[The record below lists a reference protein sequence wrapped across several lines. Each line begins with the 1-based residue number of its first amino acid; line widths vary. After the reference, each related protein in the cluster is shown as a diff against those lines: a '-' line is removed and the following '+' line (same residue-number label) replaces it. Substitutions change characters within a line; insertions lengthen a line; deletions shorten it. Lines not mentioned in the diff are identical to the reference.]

1 MNSKNNIIYFNTNR
15 STRADEA
22 VLKSMTSFHE
32 KPLPDREKALMDATQ
47 SMCRLLNCDA
57 SELLFTKGTTESIEL
72 ALNAAFELNR
82 ERKPHFITTVT
93 EHPAVTNTCKQLAS
107 KGAEITFLKVNP
119 EGLIDVAELERS
131 IQPNTV
137 LVSIMATNN
146 ETGVIQA
153 LEDISG
159 VCKKN
164 GLLFFSDASQ
174 YVGKMRTDMDDLGM
188 DMLAFGA
195 HKMYGPEAIGCLYV
209 KKNASDVFEQ
219 IRKKYS
225 NDLKPSLIIG
235 FGMAAELFIKNYW
248 ELNTHISKL
257 KNYFEHQLLDI
268 EGLRING
275 TTRHRLYNTSNLTF
289 PETYPVHRLLTEF
302 DFAHNQNKP
311 SHVLQAMGLAP
322 DEIKNSYRF
331 SFGKNNTLDE
341 VKLVVEK
348 IKSLHVSDLE

>member
-15 STRADEA
+15 STKSDEA

-32 KPLPDREKALMDATQ
+32 KPAPAREKALMDATQ

-72 ALNAAFELNR
+72 ALNAVFELKR
-82 ERKPHFITTVT
+82 EKKPHFITTVT
-93 EHPAVTNTCKQLAS
+93 EHPAVTNTCNQLAL
-107 KGAEITFLKVNP
+107 KGAEISYLKVNP

-131 IQPNTV
+131 IRPNTV
-137 LVSIMATNN
+137 LVSIMAANN

-159 VCKKN
+159 ICKKN
-164 GLLFFSDASQ
+164 KLLFFSDASQ
-174 YVGKMRTDMDDLGM
+174 YVGKMRTDMDDLGI

-195 HKMYGPEAIGCLYV
+195 HKMYGPEGIGCLYV
-209 KKNASDVFEQ
+209 KKSSSDVFEQ

-225 NDLKPSLIIG
+225 SDIEPSLSIG
-235 FGMAAELFIKNYW
+235 FGAAAELFIENYW

-289 PETYPVHRLLTEF
+289 PETYPVHELVSEF
-302 DFAHNQNKP
+302 DFATNLKKP
-311 SHVLQAMGLAP
+311 SHVLHAMGLTP
-322 DEIKNSYRF
+322 NEIKNSYRF
-331 SFGKNNTLDE
+331 SFGKYNTLDE
-341 VKLVVEK
+341 VKLAVEK
-348 IKSLHVSDLE
+348 IKALAVNATH